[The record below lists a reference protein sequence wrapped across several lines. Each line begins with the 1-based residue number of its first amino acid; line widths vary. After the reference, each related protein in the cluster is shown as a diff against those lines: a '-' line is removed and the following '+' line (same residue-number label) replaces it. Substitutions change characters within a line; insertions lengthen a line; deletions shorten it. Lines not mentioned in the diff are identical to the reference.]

1 MNFKDLPE
9 DEAFR
14 SMVHAKLRAALPQDL
29 RERWRLMTTYTP
41 PAVEQRRWIKILSEL
56 GWSVPWWPVEYGGTD
71 WTWRQKFIFEEE
83 IHRLNGPE
91 FLWQGSHLVAPIIY
105 TFGTEEQKARF
116 LPVTRTGELMWC
128 QGFSEPNA
136 GSDLVS
142 MRTTARHEGDHYI
155 VSGQKIW
162 TSGAF
167 ESDWGFFLV
176 KTDLSVKP
184 QEGVSFLLIDLT
196 SPGVTVRQIPE
207 LDGEAH
213 LCEVF
218 LDNVEVPAENLVGEE
233 GKGWSYAKF
242 LLDHERTT
250 SAFIFRIRRELERTK
265 SIGRTHRREDAPVGT
280 LPQFAARLARLEAE
294 VIALEWSVFR
304 VMGEDKSG
312 FPAHQ
317 AASILKIRGAELQ
330 QTLVELQVDMIG
342 ERAIRYYKA
351 GSKDHEVSAEWPEY
365 VPGRSGVM
373 MITRAATIYGGTN
386 EIQKNILAR
395 TAFGL

>member
-1 MNFKDLPE
+1 MNLADAPE

-14 SMVHAKLRAALPQDL
+14 SMVRAKLDEVLPHDL

-41 PAVEQRRWIKILSEL
+41 PAIEQRRWIKILSEL

-71 WTWRQKFIFEEE
+71 WTSRQKFIFEEE

-142 MRTTARHEGDHYI
+142 MRTTARRKGNHYI

-167 ESDWGFFLV
+167 EADWGFFLV

-184 QEGVSFLLIDLT
+184 QEGVSFLLIDLK
-196 SPGVTVRQIPE
+196 SPGVTIRQIPE
-207 LDGEAH
+207 LDGEGH

-250 SAFIFRIRRELERTK
+250 AAFIFRIRRELERTK
-265 SIGRTHRREDAPVGT
+265 SIGRTHKRNNAPVGGF
-280 LPQFAARLARLEAE
+280 PQFATRLARLEAD

-304 VMGEDKSG
+304 ILGEDRSG
-312 FPAHQ
+312 FPPNQ
-317 AASILKIRGAELQ
+317 AASVLKIRGGELQ
-330 QTLVELQVDMIG
+330 QAVTELQVDMIA
-342 ERAIRYYKA
+342 ERAIRYYQA
-351 GSKDHEVSAEWPEY
+351 GSQDHPANAEWPEY

-395 TAFGL
+395 LAFGL

>member
-1 MNFKDLPE
+1 MNFEIPRE
-9 DEAFR
+9 EEAFR
-14 SMVHAKLRAALPQDL
+14 AMVHARLDAALPDDL

-41 PAVEQRRWIKILSEL
+41 PAVEQRRWIGILSEL
-56 GWSVPWWPVEYGGTD
+56 GWSVPWWPVEHGGLD
-71 WTWRQKFIFEEE
+71 WSWRQKFIFEEE

-105 TFGTEEQKARF
+105 TFGTRAQKQRF
-116 LPVTRTGELMWC
+116 LPPTRTGELMWC
-128 QGFSEPNA
+128 QGFSEPGA
-136 GSDLVS
+136 GSDLIA
-142 MRTTARHEGDHYI
+142 MRTTARLEGDRYI

-176 KTDLSVKP
+176 KTDMNVKP
-184 QEGVSFLLIDLT
+184 QQGVSFLLIDLNT
-196 SPGVTVRQIPE
+196 PGVSIRRIPE

-213 LCEVF
+213 LCEIF
-218 LDNVEVPAENLVGEE
+218 LDNVEVPAENLVGEP
-233 GKGWSYAKF
+233 GKGWTYAKF

-250 SAFIFRIRRELERTK
+250 AAFIFRIRRELERAR
-265 SIGRTHRREDAPVGT
+265 SIDRTHRRDGAAVGA
-280 LPQFAARLARLEAE
+280 LPQFAARLARLEAD
-294 VIALEWSVFR
+294 VMALEWSVFR
-304 VMGEDKSG
+304 VLGEDRSG
-312 FPAHQ
+312 FPADQ
-317 AASILKIRGAELQ
+317 AASILKIRGGELQ
-330 QTLVELQVDMIG
+330 QAATELQVDMIG
-342 ERAIRYYKA
+342 ERAIRYYEA
-351 GSKDHEVSAEWPEY
+351 GSKDHPASAAWPEY

>member
-1 MNFKDLPE
+1 MNLADAPE
-9 DEAFR
+9 DIEFR
-14 SMVHAKLRAALPQDL
+14 SMVRAKLDAALPHDL

-56 GWSVPWWPVEYGGTD
+56 GWSVPWWPVEYGGMD

-105 TFGTEEQKARF
+105 TFGTEAQKARF

-136 GSDLVS
+136 GSDLVA
-142 MRTTARHEGDHYI
+142 MRTTARREGDRYI

-184 QEGVSFLLIDLT
+184 QQGVSFLLIDLA
-196 SPGVTVRQIPE
+196 SLGVTVRQIPE
-207 LDGEAH
+207 LDGEGH

-250 SAFIFRIRRELERTK
+250 AAFIFRIRRELERTK
-265 SIGRTHRREDAPVGT
+265 SIGRTHRRDGTFVGE
-280 LPQFAARLARLEAE
+280 LPQFASRLARLEAD

-304 VMGEDKSG
+304 VLGDDKSG
-312 FPAHQ
+312 FPPSQ
-317 AASILKIRGAELQ
+317 AASVLKIRGGELQ
-330 QTLVELQVDMIG
+330 QAATELQVDMIG

-351 GSKDHEVSAEWPEY
+351 GSKDHPASVEWPEY